1 MAQKQW
7 MWQDESSGGVRAAVV
22 DFEDRRILWFEEPGC
37 ACAGSNGEQS
47 FDDFLKRGARAIM
60 PPDDVL
66 EEMRA
71 ALVAS
76 A

>member
-7 MWQDESSGGVRAAVV
+7 MWQDEDSGGVRAAVA

-47 FDDFLKRGARAIM
+47 FDDFLRRGPRAIT
-60 PPDDVL
+60 PPSDVL
-66 EEMRA
+66 EEMRGA
-71 ALVAS
+71 VS
-76 A
+76 QSS